1 MRRQIFDKVG
11 GFSTNYKLN
20 TAEDWDLWLRLIK
33 IGCKTRYIIDYLGE
47 YRIHENN
54 SSIGNI
60 QQHVAAKLHVLNKHI
75 SLLEKINILDK
86 IKIRSQKS
94 NFYYGQG
101 RVLQKSCNIK
111 ESFTIFIRVF
121 LCIR

>member
-1 MRRQIFDKVG
+1 MRRQILIRLE
-11 GFSTNYKLN
+11 GFQPIIKLN

-75 SLLEKINILDK
+75 SLLEKNKYI
-86 IKIRSQKS
+86 
-94 NFYYGQG
+94 G
-101 RVLQKSCNIK
+101 
-111 ESFTIFIRVF
+111 
-121 LCIR
+121 